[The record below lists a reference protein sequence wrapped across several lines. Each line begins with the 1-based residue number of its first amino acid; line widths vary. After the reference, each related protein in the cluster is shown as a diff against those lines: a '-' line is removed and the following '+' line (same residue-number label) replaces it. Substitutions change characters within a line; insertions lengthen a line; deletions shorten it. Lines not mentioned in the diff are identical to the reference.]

1 MVSECGYILIKN
13 NSNLKT
19 GLKRSGAL
27 EYLGRAY
34 SLATESSWHFTLGSV
49 STTEKKKKFVLSNI
63 LLNIDHKSK
72 PYVSHYCE
80 MGIPIVRL
88 P

>member
-19 GLKRSGAL
+19 GLKRGGAL
-27 EYLGRAY
+27 ESLGKAY

-49 STTEKKKKFVLSNI
+49 STTEKKKKEVCTLKYFI
-63 LLNIDHKSK
+63 KH
-72 PYVSHYCE
+72 
-80 MGIPIVRL
+80 
-88 P
+88 